1 MRNKTKRWSLS
12 FLSVVVILL
21 SLALVQTVYAA
32 TLTSPATNI
41 AAATDT
47 NTRDWIGS
55 NITAASASEGTVSMT
70 VKGGTYLEKQGYLTL
85 TYTGSSKAILSF
97 QVSTSGTYNSLT
109 IGGSTPSSSYS
120 VELTK
125 GESVAVYI
133 KVAKGN
139 TATVTLSSITCAEV
153 IEGPVTITHN
163 EYGSVTVGGTTV
175 ANGGTSATIGADGA
189 ELVATPVSEASFVA
203 WVNKDN
209 NTILSQSATYTLKP
223 YATSM
228 NIWAIFT
235 TANQTPYYKVGTT
248 LYTELDTAISV
259 ANSGS
264 DKVVV
269 VISDGTLPASSTFN
283 VPSGVSLLVP
293 YTNSDTSI
301 GESTNTD
308 GSGNL
313 ASTLEHANATFVTQ
327 DSEGPNGGT
336 VTGVMEPQT
345 SITYT
350 LTIPSGTVLNVNS
363 GGKLVIGGTLVGG
376 TNSTT
381 GICSATAGAHSNIQL
396 DGTINVQGGGI
407 LSVSGYILGGG
418 TVNAASS
425 ATVYQ
430 PFVLMDHKDGHYAYA
445 AKEEDYFPYNRHAL
459 LNIQSKLVL
468 NTGSDMYGYV
478 AMFTKKNS
486 FASAQFNVACARI
499 VGSGDEEAVFL
510 LGSGS
515 RLEMRYD
522 ADKSL
527 NVTSSTTNI
536 NRGYYSK
543 VGRTTMTFIGDAA
556 LGYLTLTVKAAG
568 TDSDLTTANSAF
580 PIPYNYNV
588 IQQTGSFS
596 VNNHMS
602 LLPGATFTVNDGA
615 GMTISSGKNLV
626 VYDGL
631 RDYAQRSE
639 SVTLDG
645 DDETGGTWPTYHY
658 PSSANLTSYGFSST
672 AELIMNG
679 MLTVYGNLGGTI
691 QTNGTTGKIVMDS
704 DAGTSA
710 TAQFGVQKSTVNLYV
725 MKIDGSSGKTTRTL
739 NAQVFTGENSEPL
752 ALEKGKTYVATGTG
766 TNTLSSYTYG
776 VYASHDAS
784 AATSEAK
791 TNLNATIIG
800 TWCIEGHAYESAVT
814 KPTCTEQGYTTHTC
828 TICGDSYKDSY
839 TDPTGLH
846 TWENGTCSVCGLIQI
861 AGTSVTAGDSLDIY
875 FYVDATLVSD
885 GCKAVITRTRMV
897 KDPSGAYSEES
908 TESAEIPYDEWTKSG
923 SYLRFCYKGIAAKEM
938 TDPVS
943 VTIYDASGKQ
953 ISTTVTESIE
963 GYALRSLEKHSDA
976 KLYAALVDMLYYGA
990 AAQNYFGYKTTDL
1003 ATDGLTDVQK
1013 AYATESV
1020 AYKNITT
1027 ATNTTYTLAG
1037 ANVIAESNLYFT
1049 FYFDGITDVTNMSA
1063 VITYTDHYGDAH
1075 TQNIAGSDFSSNSG
1089 YYGPRVTGIA
1099 VADGNTPITCR
1110 LMKDGEIVETVTSS
1124 VTSYAVA
1131 TVDKNK
1137 ETDPVLTELCN
1148 YLMKFIYSA
1157 HTYFHAG

>member
-1 MRNKTKRWSLS
+1 MTITNISSSKAKITFSYSATGDVKSFSESAKSGLKELTLEANGTYEMTISNKSAAFSTTTATLTLGSFTYSAIGEATNATMNYSDSLGSVTAGGTAVSNGGDFEIPSVGVAMVATPKSGAEFVGWINVADNTMLSTDASFTLLPISGLSTVQAVFETKDTGTAWFLAGGDKLYSDFATAASYAAAKDNKT
-12 FLSVVVILL
+12 VILL
-21 SLALVQTVYAA
+21 
-32 TLTSPATNI
+32 N
-41 AAATDT
+41 
-47 NTRDWIGS
+47 
-55 NITAASASEGTVSMT
+55 
-70 VKGGTYLEKQGYLTL
+70 
-85 TYTGSSKAILSF
+85 
-97 QVSTSGTYNSLT
+97 SGTM
-109 IGGSTPSSSYS
+109 
-120 VELTK
+120 
-125 GESVAVYI
+125 
-133 KVAKGN
+133 
-139 TATVTLSSITCAEV
+139 AT
-153 IEGPVTITHN
+153 GTH
-163 EYGSVTVGGTTV
+163 
-175 ANGGTSATIGADGA
+175 
-189 ELVATPVSEASFVA
+189 
-203 WVNKDN
+203 
-209 NTILSQSATYTLKP
+209 
-223 YATSM
+223 
-228 NIWAIFT
+228 
-235 TANQTPYYKVGTT
+235 
-248 LYTELDTAISV
+248 
-259 ANSGS
+259 
-264 DKVVV
+264 
-269 VISDGTLPASSTFN
+269 N
-283 VPSGVSLLVP
+283 VPSGVSFLIP
-293 YTNSDTSI
+293 YSKSDYNIHTSTATD
-301 GESTNTD
+301 ES
-308 GSGNL
+308 GSF
-313 ASTLEHANATFVTQ
+313 ASTLEYANATFVTQ

-407 LSVSGYILGGG
+407 LSVSGYILGDG

-710 TAQFGVQKSTVNLYV
+710 TAQFGVQKSTVNLVV

-791 TNLNATIIG
+791 TDLNATITG
-800 TWCIEGHAYESAVT
+800 TWCIEGHAYKSAET
-814 KPTCTEQGYTTHTC
+814 KPTCTEQGYTIHTC
-828 TICGDSYKDSY
+828 TICGDRYLDDY
-839 TDPTGLH
+839 VNATGHTDTDADLACDTCGVPMARLAAIEASADAEVLLKLKFLINSDLINDGHAVVTKQD
-846 TWENGTCSVCGLIQI
+846 ENGKAV
-861 AGTSVTAGDSLDIY
+861 GTSDTYYFKDMVPDSGGRYIFSMGIASGEMTRPVTVQIFDGDGN
-875 FYVDATLVSD
+875 LVSITDYAD
-885 GCKAVITRTRMV
+885 GNVYTTVSRTVVDYAKLALEKGTDGQKKIVTYMLTYGGYAQKYFGVDTDNPAYNVLTEFRI
-897 KDPSGAYSEES
+897 DPPTLPDSIGWEVERSDTSSGPSS
-908 TESAEIPYDEWTKSG
+908 TPRSTCMSTSCWMRAQI
-923 SYLRFCYKGIAAKEM
+923 
-938 TDPVS
+938 S
-943 VTIYDASGKQ
+943 VTI
-953 ISTTVTESIE
+953 
-963 GYALRSLEKHSDA
+963 RSL
-976 KLYAALVDMLYYGA
+976 
-990 AAQNYFGYKTTDL
+990 
-1003 ATDGLTDVQK
+1003 
-1013 AYATESV
+1013 
-1020 AYKNITT
+1020 
-1027 ATNTTYTLAG
+1027 
-1037 ANVIAESNLYFT
+1037 
-1049 FYFDGITDVTNMSA
+1049 
-1063 VITYTDHYGDAH
+1063 
-1075 TQNIAGSDFSSNSG
+1075 
-1089 YYGPRVTGIA
+1089 
-1099 VADGNTPITCR
+1099 
-1110 LMKDGEIVETVTSS
+1110 
-1124 VTSYAVA
+1124 
-1131 TVDKNK
+1131 
-1137 ETDPVLTELCN
+1137 
-1148 YLMKFIYSA
+1148 
-1157 HTYFHAG
+1157 